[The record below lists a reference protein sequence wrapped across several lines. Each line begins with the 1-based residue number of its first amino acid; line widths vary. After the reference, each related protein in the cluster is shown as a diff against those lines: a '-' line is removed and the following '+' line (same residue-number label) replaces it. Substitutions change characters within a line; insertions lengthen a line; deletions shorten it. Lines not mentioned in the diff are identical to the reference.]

1 MGQLGTNFVKKK
13 LATKNKKILGYMFK
27 RNPNHLIF
35 IFYCKLLFNNGDG
48 GVYVD
53 SGDNSG
59 HSDDNGSNNDVN
71 INGDSNNNIN
81 DDNITMLGIVV
92 ASNYL
97 Y

>member
-1 MGQLGTNFVKKK
+1 MFCVSCSQKNIKFW
-13 LATKNKKILGYMFK
+13 LAYYMI
-27 RNPNHLIF
+27 NHN
-35 IFYCKLLFNNGDG
+35 LLFNNGDG

>member
-1 MGQLGTNFVKKK
+1 MVV
-13 LATKNKKILGYMFK
+13 
-27 RNPNHLIF
+27 
-35 IFYCKLLFNNGDG
+35 CVC
-48 GVYVD
+48 VYVD
-53 SGDNSG
+53 NGDNSG